1 VRVEPPLPDKRA
13 REGVAAVLPGRGV
26 VQRGV
31 LYAFGQRDN
40 RDKTPPTASYLQ
52 GCLWPLYFGHVTV
65 ELVQDLQH
73 QALGGWTG
81 VMKDQM
87 FKLMNLHV
95 SHTLGCE
102 GDWNT

>member
-1 VRVEPPLPDKRA
+1 MRVEPPLPDKRA

-40 RDKTPPTASYLQ
+40 YGTPPTASYLQ

-65 ELVQDLQH
+65 EACPGPSTPSTWCSRV
-73 QALGGWTG
+73 GR
-81 VMKDQM
+81 
-87 FKLMNLHV
+87 
-95 SHTLGCE
+95 LGCDE
-102 GDWNT
+102 RPNVKTDESTRLTHTGL

>member
-1 VRVEPPLPDKRA
+1 MRVEPPLPDKRA

-40 RDKTPPTASYLQ
+40 YGTPPPASYLQ
-52 GCLWPLYFGHVTV
+52 GCLHLLRTRDSGF
-65 ELVQDLQH
+65 VQDLQL